1 MIFDVLGIVGVLM
14 VLCAYFLLVS
24 ERIRETGP
32 AYLGANILG
41 SSLILV
47 SLAHHFNL
55 AATVMQSAWI
65 AITLI
70 GVLFRKRSNNKNR

>member
-1 MIFDVLGIVGVLM
+1 MIYDVLGIAGVLM
-14 VLCAYFLLVS
+14 VLGAYFLLVA
-24 ERIRETGP
+24 ERMRETGFT
-32 AYLGANILG
+32 YLGANILG

-55 AATVMQSAWI
+55 AATVMQAAWI

-70 GVLFRKRSNNKNR
+70 GVLFRKHSNNKNR